1 MDIVIYGML
10 IITVILIGGLISIFL
25 EEAKGI
31 LVTIVLFLLFCFFHG
46 GGTVMKLRLPET
58 EVTESSNFD
67 TSSKLSKSIDSSI
80 ENEENS
86 LDVTTSSVATTTS
99 SENEDIVVYAKQ
111 FVGNPYVW
119 GGDSLTNGCDCS
131 HFVCNVLKDTGH
143 YNGGWVK
150 STNWQYQGEPVESL
164 ENALAGDVIVYDGHV
179 AIYDGKGK
187 IVEARGTAYGITD
200 DRAADAKEIIA
211 IRRFPKNDN

>member
-58 EVTESSNFD
+58 EVTESSNVV
-67 TSSKLSKSIDSSI
+67 TSRESSKSFEGLL

-86 LDVTTSSVATTTS
+86 LDVATSSVATTTF